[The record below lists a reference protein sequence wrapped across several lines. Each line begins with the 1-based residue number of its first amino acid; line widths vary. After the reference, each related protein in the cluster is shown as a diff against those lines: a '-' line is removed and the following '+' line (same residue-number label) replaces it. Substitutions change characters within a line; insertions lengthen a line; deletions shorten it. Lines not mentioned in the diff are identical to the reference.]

1 MAKELEMHM
10 ECERINKELAYD
22 NLIFNKN
29 ENSVMD
35 EKKLQISTELELF
48 KMVQDKKDSSPWKMN
63 SKRIIP
69 QIIL

>member
-10 ECERINKELAYD
+10 ECESINKELAYD

>member
-1 MAKELEMHM
+1 MVKELEMHM

-29 ENSVMD
+29 ENSEMD
-35 EKKLQISTELELF
+35 EKKMQISSELELF
-48 KMVQDKKDSSPWKMN
+48 KMVRDKKDSSPWKMN

>member
-1 MAKELEMHM
+1 MVKELEMHM
-10 ECERINKELAYD
+10 ECERINKELSYD

-29 ENSVMD
+29 ENPEMD
-35 EKKLQISTELELF
+35 EIKMQINDELQLF
-48 KMVQDKKDSSPWKMN
+48 KFVRDKRDTNPWKMN

>member
-69 QIIL
+69 SIIL